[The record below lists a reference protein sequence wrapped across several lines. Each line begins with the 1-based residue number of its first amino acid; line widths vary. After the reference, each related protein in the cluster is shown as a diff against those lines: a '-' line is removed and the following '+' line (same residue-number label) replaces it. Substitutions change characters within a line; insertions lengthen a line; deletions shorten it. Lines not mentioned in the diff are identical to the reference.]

1 VFPTPPHSSPLS
13 LTSLPHLSPSP
24 LSLASFPH
32 LSPSPHTNTRRR
44 TSVRAGADLAQQSVA
59 VKLFD
64 EAAVI
69 VWACGYG
76 TNICP
81 VYDVDGTTPIPL
93 CMYRGQVEVDDRAR
107 ILTPKRLQPPA
118 AWGDQTATNGGSSG
132 SGSPVSSPLR
142 AIPAPASPTKPSAAV
157 GAVIVNAAAVD
168 EPCEEA
174 KIGPVL
180 AAPVPCASPVRPG
193 VTRTKSTPA
202 LATSTTSAA
211 SATAPTASTTTAPTG
226 GTEGAPA
233 PVGGLLGSGLGF
245 GLKATLD
252 NGEADG
258 SSGRADGVAVYLK
271 HGATL
276 VLAQVALLHRARG

>member
-1 VFPTPPHSSPLS
+1 
-13 LTSLPHLSPSP
+13 
-24 LSLASFPH
+24 
-32 LSPSPHTNTRRR
+32 
-44 TSVRAGADLAQQSVA
+44 VA
-59 VKLFD
+59 LKLFD
-64 EAAVI
+64 EAAAI

-107 ILTPKRLQPPA
+107 ILTPRRLLPPAA
-118 AWGDQTATNGGSSG
+118 AWGDKTATNGGSSG
-132 SGSPVSSPLR
+132 SGSPVSSPAR
-142 AIPAPASPTKPSAAV
+142 AIPAPASPSASPSASPAKPSAVV
-157 GAVIVNAAAVD
+157 GAVIVAAAAVD

-174 KIGPVL
+174 KTGPVL
-180 AAPVPCASPVRPG
+180 AAPVPCASPVRPN
-193 VTRTKSTPA
+193 VARTKSTSA
-202 LATSTTSAA
+202 LATSTTSATA
-211 SATAPTASTTTAPTG
+211 ATAPTASTATAPTG

-233 PVGGLLGSGLGF
+233 PTPVGGLLGSGLGF

-276 VLAQVALLHRARG
+276 VLAQVPLP